1 MFYLI
6 VIGLLIYALA
16 VLIKYARD
24 LENKIRS
31 RDLED

>member
-1 MFYLI
+1 MFYLM
-6 VIGLLIYALA
+6 VIGLLLYALA
-16 VLIKYARD
+16 VLIKYTRS